1 MMTDKWKWLHFA
13 CTGWF
18 VLCVGYILV
27 SALRQT
33 GLHWWVIFSLSGYSA
48 VFVFL
53 LIALYLFAIFRGV
66 DRNQKI
72 EIEHPLTNTNCYMA
86 FYDISPLLGG
96 FAGYVGSIGVSRVS
110 GLVIGIAL
118 GTLVT
123 TFLMWVVVDPT
134 IAFIEKR
141 LPAGR
146 KHRLERLSRAKAL
159 RQEQKEKRER
169 LLAEILLQSK
179 REQTRLQEALK
190 PQAEKLAEL
199 LMTNRSNFE
208 QSERT
213 AVEIGAN
220 AWQIG
225 GLSCMQQLRN
235 MAIAICGQ
243 RNQGSNTI
251 DYIPVWWNGIGSWKS
266 PALCWE

>member
-13 CTGWF
+13 STGWF
-18 VLCVGYILV
+18 MLCVGYILV
-27 SALRQT
+27 SALRQA

-48 VFVFL
+48 ILVFL
-53 LIALYLFAIFRGV
+53 LVGLYIFAIFRGV
-66 DRNQKI
+66 DRSQKI
-72 EIEHPLTNTNCYMA
+72 EIEYPLTSTNCYTA

-96 FAGYVGSIGVSRVS
+96 FAGYIGSIGVSRVS
-110 GLVIGIAL
+110 GLIIGIAL

-123 TFLMWVVVDPT
+123 TFLMWIVVDPA
-134 IAFIEKR
+134 IAFIEKL
-141 LPAGR
+141 LPASR

-169 LLAEILLQSK
+169 LLAEILSQDE
-179 REQTRLQEALK
+179 RERTRWQEALK

-199 LMTNRSNFE
+199 LMTNKTNFA
-208 QSERT
+208 QAERT

-235 MAIAICGQ
+235 MTITICGQ
-243 RNQGSNTI
+243 RDQSSDTV
-251 DYIPVWWNGIGSWKS
+251 DYIPVWWDGIGSWKS
-266 PALCWE
+266 PALC